1 MAYSLGSLGQEE
13 TVSMDQVQ
21 ITFEPLPRGNAGKG
35 EKIFLALPCKPCH
48 VGLDVGPAFPGEPSL
63 V

>member
-1 MAYSLGSLGQEE
+1 
-13 TVSMDQVQ
+13 MDQVQ

-48 VGLDVGPAFPGEPSL
+48 VDLDVGPAFPGEPSL
-63 V
+63 VERAAT